1 MMAEGVLEGVMLYNT
16 MKRDK
21 ELFVAKEAG
30 KATGKDGKTKV

>member
-1 MMAEGVLEGVMLYNT
+1 MAEGVLEGVMLYNT